1 MFHPSSLKNH
11 QSHSISIPSSQFLLF
26 LFFGHWV
33 ELSWGWDE
41 GVELSL
47 PKPINSPSHPR
58 TAQAPHQKPV
68 CPLKRATSPRETRRG
83 GKSWKY
89 LQFSSRAQLNG
100 VEVSDSA
107 HQTTCGRR
115 HRVTAKVNI
124 SIHGEKLIPQ
134 TYWMSDRTP
143 ADVQKHIINFKQSLL
158 ASAFRVLVLPTND
171 VSSTAT

>member
-1 MFHPSSLKNH
+1 MVVGRFLLRGCSHITSAKIRGSWTSPPPSSAMVSIYYNISSFFIEE
-11 QSHSISIPSSQFLLF
+11 SHSISIPSSQFLLF
-26 LFFGHWV
+26 LFFCHWV

-47 PKPINSPSHPR
+47 PEPINSPSHPR

-100 VEVSDSA
+100 VGGEWQRTSDHLRPPTPRDSKSQHFNSRGKTNSA
-107 HQTTCGRR
+107 
-115 HRVTAKVNI
+115 NI
-124 SIHGEKLIPQ
+124 LNV
-134 TYWMSDRTP
+134 R
-143 ADVQKHIINFKQSLL
+143 
-158 ASAFRVLVLPTND
+158 
-171 VSSTAT
+171 